1 MKLLTTPHRADCNGS
16 KILSR
21 HVVRYTSFS
30 YPILTGTERE
40 VQIAK
45 PNTGPRPA
53 SSIPIKQL
61 SCAQLGAPEDA
72 VTMAFCCKKK
82 TGGEEIRNC
91 YSSLSSHAT
100 NTRSSPQLL
109 CFDTI
114 GEARAMHCT
123 TTNPTKWKART
134 VQNGA
139 KLFLFF
145 NLRSAKNNSIGRY
158 LLYMATRDVNFNV
171 RLVLMM
177 LKLTTISEFVSS
189 WTTNSQTQVRP
200 LNLGS
205 SMRAIMLCAL
215 PRWKIQANSKNRTK
229 TFTNLVAMWLYRVSN
244 SKSQFPHYD
253 KGSIITLWSTL
264 ASNFTLIVNAACKTS
279 NINQT
284 PRV

>member
-1 MKLLTTPHRADCNGS
+1 
-16 KILSR
+16 
-21 HVVRYTSFS
+21 
-30 YPILTGTERE
+30 
-40 VQIAK
+40 
-45 PNTGPRPA
+45 
-53 SSIPIKQL
+53 
-61 SCAQLGAPEDA
+61 
-72 VTMAFCCKKK
+72 
-82 TGGEEIRNC
+82 
-91 YSSLSSHAT
+91 
-100 NTRSSPQLL
+100 
-109 CFDTI
+109 
-114 GEARAMHCT
+114 MHCT

-158 LLYMATRDVNFNV
+158 LLYMATHDVNFNV